1 MKDGS
6 KQNGLGSSVIGWL
19 SILGT
24 ACLAISMAAYLLG
37 IFTSPI
43 LFLGG
48 LAAMLASAL
57 LSAAR
62 GEGSPK
68 AEDLLT
74 IVAGLAFVTWLS
86 WKTFFS

>member
-1 MKDGS
+1 
-6 KQNGLGSSVIGWL
+6 
-19 SILGT
+19 
-24 ACLAISMAAYLLG
+24 
-37 IFTSPI
+37 
-43 LFLGG
+43 
-48 LAAMLASAL
+48 MLASAL